1 MPNIEFIALLVSFV
15 LGFATIF
22 YYMVSIQGKRFGDM
36 NNRFVDLDKRFGDMN
51 NRIGDLDKRF
61 GDMNNRIDDLD
72 KRIIDLNAHMN
83 ARIGD
88 LEQANRRS

>member
-51 NRIGDLDKRF
+51 NRI
-61 GDMNNRIDDLD
+61 
-72 KRIIDLNAHMN
+72 
-83 ARIGD
+83 
-88 LEQANRRS
+88 RRS